1 MTIKKISFLFLII
14 SFFIINLNVKV
25 YASPEGKNDNAGS
38 TNNDNQQIMT
48 QEKKYKW
55 ELSTAVSLGIKLH
68 NYGRYETFFTTTIPV
83 RMGLITPK
91 NIEVETE
98 ANFMYD
104 CDYSIIQPFFLL
116 HFLYNFETSS
126 QIKPFILGGG
136 GFLSERVRAAIEPYD
151 EFRESYFL
159 WNAGVGFRRFIKKK
173 FALRLEYRFIFYDSS
188 GENIMLHSIFF
199 GGSLFF

>member
-14 SFFIINLNVKV
+14 SFFIVNLNLKV
-25 YASPEGKNDNAGS
+25 YASSVRKNDNTEE
-38 TNNDNQQIMT
+38 TNKDNQQIMT
-48 QEKKYKW
+48 QEKKYKL
-55 ELSTAVSLGIKLH
+55 EFSSAVSLGIKFH
-68 NYGRYETFFTTTIPV
+68 DYGEYETFFTTTIPV

-91 NIEVETE
+91 NIEIE
-98 ANFMYD
+98 AEADVMYD
-104 CDYSIIQPFFLL
+104 GDYSKIQPFFLL

-136 GFLSERVRAAIEPYD
+136 GFLSERVRAAIEPYE

-159 WNAGVGFRRFIKKK
+159 WNAGVGFRRFIKDK
-173 FALRLEYRFIFYDSS
+173 FALRLDYRFIFYNAM

>member
-48 QEKKYKW
+48 QEKKY
-55 ELSTAVSLGIKLH
+55 ELEVSTAVSLGIKFH
-68 NYGRYETFFTTTIPV
+68 DYAYEYVAFFATTIPV

-91 NIEVETE
+91 NIEIE
-98 ANFMYD
+98 AEADFMY
-104 CDYSIIQPFFLL
+104 YGEHSKIQPFFLL

-126 QIKPFILGGG
+126 QIKPFILGGS
-136 GFLSERVRAAIEPYD
+136 GF
-151 EFRESYFL
+151 F
-159 WNAGVGFRRFIKKK
+159 K
-173 FALRLEYRFIFYDSS
+173 
-188 GENIMLHSIFF
+188 
-199 GGSLFF
+199 